1 MFALTSRSLAASR
14 AAFASTA
21 AMLMPA
27 KGKVVSWI
35 AGRGFG
41 FIEDDSDKKQHFVH
55 FSALQIEPGGYKGLA
70 VGQEVEFEV
79 TSQDG
84 RTKADQVTGPNGAPL
99 PSGPRPPPGDNNF
112 RGGGSRGRGSFGGG
126 GGGNYRGGRG
136 RGGFRDNGDGGYGG
150 RGGGGQRGNDDF

>member
-1 MFALTSRSLAASR
+1 MFAFSTRSLAASR

-27 KGKVVSWI
+27 KGKVTSWI

-70 VGQEVEFEV
+70 VGQEVEFDV
-79 TSQDG
+79 VNQDG
-84 RTKADQVTGPNGAPL
+84 RTKADRVTGPNGAPL

-112 RGGGSRGRGSFGGG
+112 RGGGGGFRGRGRGSYGGG
-126 GGGNYRGGRG
+126 GGGNYRGG
-136 RGGFRDNGDGGYGG
+136 GG
-150 RGGGGQRGNDDF
+150 RGGSRDDGNGRGDRDDY